1 MIEYLNSVCDD
12 DVDEDE
18 VRSIF
23 KCLDVSGDRTIDFW
37 EFEVSKHSM
46 MLPFLMHIGYCINSG
61 SDAENQERRM
71 EKSSQTT

>member
-1 MIEYLNSVCDD
+1 MDNSGFINLKEMIEYLNSVVDD

-37 EFEVSKHSM
+37 EFEVWEG
-46 MLPFLMHIGYCINSG
+46 L
-61 SDAENQERRM
+61 
-71 EKSSQTT
+71 

>member
-1 MIEYLNSVCDD
+1 MIEYLNSVVDD

-37 EFEVSKHSM
+37 EFEVWEG
-46 MLPFLMHIGYCINSG
+46 L
-61 SDAENQERRM
+61 
-71 EKSSQTT
+71 